1 MLVSPIF
8 NVNHTELTFDF
19 EEFIKNELGLKL
31 DNQTKREDDPIC
43 KYYLKGSCTK
53 GSNCQFRHKGYDRDK
68 SVVCKHWLR
77 GLCKKG
83 DGCEFLHVFNMK
95 KMPECWFYSKYGE
108 CCNGDE
114 CMYLHIDP
122 ESKQKECPWYAR
134 GFCKHGPNCRNK
146 HVRKLVCQNYLTGF
160 CPDGLNCPNGHPKY
174 ELPVMYNN
182 QAEGSSDQPTQQPYQ
197 PHINH
202 NTQGDDDNSN
212 SKTYNNSNNNRPSH
226 FQQGNNPQQQQQQQH
241 QQQGSF
247 RKLEDVT
254 CYKCGQQGHYANR
267 CQQGRPGPPK

>member
-1 MLVSPIF
+1 
-8 NVNHTELTFDF
+8 
-19 EEFIKNELGLKL
+19 
-31 DNQTKREDDPIC
+31 
-43 KYYLKGSCTK
+43 
-53 GSNCQFRHKGYDRDK
+53 
-68 SVVCKHWLR
+68 
-77 GLCKKG
+77 
-83 DGCEFLHVFNMK
+83 MK

-174 ELPVMYNN
+174 ELPVMYNALN
-182 QAEGSSDQPTQQPYQ
+182 DQPEASQQSHQQQQP
-197 PHINH
+197 HH
-202 NTQGDDDNSN
+202 TQDKVPFSRSN
-212 SKTYNNSNNNRPSH
+212 NAHQSFHSNNNSNH
-226 FQQGNNPQQQQQQQH
+226 GNPQQQ
-241 QQQGSF
+241 GTF

-267 CQQGRPGPPK
+267 CPQGRSGPPM

>member
-1 MLVSPIF
+1 
-8 NVNHTELTFDF
+8 
-19 EEFIKNELGLKL
+19 
-31 DNQTKREDDPIC
+31 
-43 KYYLKGSCTK
+43 
-53 GSNCQFRHKGYDRDK
+53 
-68 SVVCKHWLR
+68 
-77 GLCKKG
+77 
-83 DGCEFLHVFNMK
+83 MK

-108 CCNGDE
+108 CCNGEE

-174 ELPVMYNN
+174 ELPLMYNIQN
-182 QAEGSSDQPTQQPYQ
+182 DDIAPPPSSSSNSNTQPHEEQKNFRQPYQ
-197 PHINH
+197 QAPHH
-202 NTQGDDDNSN
+202 
-212 SKTYNNSNNNRPSH
+212 H
-226 FQQGNNPQQQQQQQH
+226 H
-241 QQQGSF
+241 QPGTF

-267 CQQGRPGPPK
+267 CPQGRPVMK